1 MKLFYK
7 RLAQVALAGFVSI
20 NAIAYLAAY
29 ALSHYRA
36 PGQIGLGSPRPPTS
50 TRRPTDVGLQYTT
63 RRIPVRKSEWIE
75 TWLIPSQTSRAQGT
89 VVIFPGNGISKATQ
103 LLAPAK
109 VLHRLNYDV
118 LLVDF
123 RGVGGSSG
131 NTKTLGIRESEDVA
145 LVVNDVRQSNLK
157 SPVVLYGISMGTAA
171 ILRAVAQ
178 EQVKPD
184 AIMLELPFTRLLS
197 AVRSRFRVFNIPSFP
212 GAELLVFWGGIQYGF
227 NGFEHNPEVYAQRVK
242 CPTLVLQGKQDR
254 WTSMAEINKLFKNL
268 QGSKQLVVF
277 PRAGHQLLVT
287 ADKERWQQNVSHFL
301 SQLPSKIWTQ

>member
-7 RLAQVALAGFVSI
+7 RLAQVALMGFVGI

-36 PGQIGLGSPRPPTS
+36 PGQIGLGSPRPTS
-50 TRRPTDVGLQYTT
+50 TKRPTDVGLQYTT
-63 RRIPVRKSEWIE
+63 HRIPAQRSEWIE
-75 TWLIPSQTSRAQGT
+75 TWLIPPQQSPPRGT
-89 VVIFPGNGISKATQ
+89 IIIFPGNGSTKASQ

-109 VLHRLNYDV
+109 VLHALNYNV

-131 NTKTLGIRESEDVA
+131 NTKTLGIRESQDVVLA
-145 LVVNDVRQSNLK
+145 MNYAHQSQSALK

-178 EQVKPD
+178 EKIKPD
-184 AIMLELPFTRLLS
+184 AVILELPFTRMLS

-212 GAELLVFWGGIQYGF
+212 GAELLVFWGGLQYGF
-227 NGFEHNPEVYAQRVK
+227 NGFGHNPEVYARQVK
-242 CPTLVLQGKQDR
+242 CPTLVLQGKQDK
-254 WTSMAEINKLFKNL
+254 WTSMAEINTLVKNL

-277 PRAGHQLLVT
+277 PKAGHQLLVT
-287 ADKERWQQNVSHFL
+287 ADKERWQQNVDHFL
-301 SQLPSKIWTQ
+301 RQLPSKI